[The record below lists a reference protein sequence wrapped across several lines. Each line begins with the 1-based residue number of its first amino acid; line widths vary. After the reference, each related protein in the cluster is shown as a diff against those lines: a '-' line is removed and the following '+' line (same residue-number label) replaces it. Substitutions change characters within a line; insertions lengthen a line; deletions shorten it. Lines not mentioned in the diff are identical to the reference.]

1 MMAATLRQ
9 LGFATELVFG
19 NLDWHLTEVQLLR
32 GVHVAFALRYL
43 TKAKV
48 GLVGYHAP
56 GKEKVQ
62 AKQKHLIGRAM
73 HFSNRIPAVLY
84 LVKVGRTVVSF
95 V

>member
-1 MMAATLRQ
+1 MTSNLPKSCQLQFFFRIHSHSIYFKVGTHMMAATLRQ

-43 TKAKV
+43 AKAKV

-56 GKEKVQ
+56 GMYVRKK
-62 AKQKHLIGRAM
+62 
-73 HFSNRIPAVLY
+73 SP
-84 LVKVGRTVVSF
+84 S
-95 V
+95 

>member
-1 MMAATLRQ
+1 MEFFFEFTHHSIYFKVGTHMMAATLRQ

-43 TKAKV
+43 AKAKV

-56 GKEKVQ
+56 G
-62 AKQKHLIGRAM
+62 M
-73 HFSNRIPAVLY
+73 
-84 LVKVGRTVVSF
+84 
-95 V
+95 